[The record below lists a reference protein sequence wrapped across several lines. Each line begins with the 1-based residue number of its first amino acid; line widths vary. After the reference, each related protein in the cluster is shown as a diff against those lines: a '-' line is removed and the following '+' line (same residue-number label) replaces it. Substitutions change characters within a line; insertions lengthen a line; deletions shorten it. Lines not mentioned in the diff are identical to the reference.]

1 VRVASGRRS
10 RYLGAAVRLECQ
22 KVHDAAK
29 GQRNAALYAAAVA
42 LGQLV
47 AGKELTEHE
56 VTVHLLTA
64 AGRHIAVGAY
74 SEHQACATVASGM
87 QRGANRPRQ
96 VA

>member
-1 VRVASGRRS
+1 VRVVSGRRS
-10 RYLGAAVRLECQ
+10 RYLDAAMSLECQ

-29 GQRNAALYAAAVA
+29 GQRNATLYAAAVA

-47 AGKELTEHE
+47 AGKELAEHE
-56 VTVHLLTA
+56 VTERLLTA

-74 SEHQACATVASGM
+74 SEHQARATIASGL
-87 QRGANRPRQ
+87 QRGANRPRR